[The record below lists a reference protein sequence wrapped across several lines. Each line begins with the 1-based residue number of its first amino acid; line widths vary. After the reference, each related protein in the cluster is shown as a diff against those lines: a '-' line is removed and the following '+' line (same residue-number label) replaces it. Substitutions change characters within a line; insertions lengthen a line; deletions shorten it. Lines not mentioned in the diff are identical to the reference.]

1 MTIEPKRRS
10 TTQGRPRITNGK
22 YECSRCARMANR
34 LRVYWPGDQL
44 CNSCFYIAMRT
55 HGICPKCGHDGVLP
69 GRLNRT
75 DPRPVCVSCA
85 GIPTDYTCESCRAEG
100 ELYRKGQCAHC
111 ALRDDLT
118 ALMVNGAA
126 DRIAMETIV
135 EVFCGVDRPESIFT
149 WKRSPKVEALLTGLA
164 LGDIALSH
172 DGLDTAGG
180 GRHVSHLRSLLEHHG
195 LLPQRDEHLARFET
209 WLASKLDAISKRAVR
224 GPVEQ
229 FATWH
234 HLSRLRRNSLPGQ
247 SSDGPVRS
255 AKQEI
260 TETIKFLTWL
270 NDTHHRTAATC
281 NQQDVNEY
289 LASGPTT
296 RHLIRTFF
304 VWAKKSKINKSVQIG
319 HRQAKTTRSLT
330 QDQRLAWLKE
340 LLQGDAETLP
350 YRVAGTLL
358 LLYAQP
364 LVRVAALETTAIV
377 LTPRELRIS
386 LGKEPAPVPE
396 PFAGMLRHHLNNRP
410 NLRTAGGAVAT
421 RWLFPGYHAGKHL
434 DPQSIMFR
442 LRELGIN
449 LLGARNA
456 ALQKLVAEVPPPL
469 VAELLGYSYQVA
481 HRHAEI
487 AAQPWSR
494 YVT

>member
-1 MTIEPKRRS
+1 MS
-10 TTQGRPRITNGK
+10 
-22 YECSRCARMANR
+22 SRENPRMALQAR
-34 LRVYWPGDQL
+34 SRDCAPTGAQAWPRQRDPAEDFDLRVLAGDVQTA
-44 CNSCFYIAMRT
+44 CFTGRIRQVRIWRVTGRT
-55 HGICPKCGHDGVLP
+55 
-69 GRLNRT
+69 R
-75 DPRPVCVSCA
+75 
-85 GIPTDYTCESCRAEG
+85 
-100 ELYRKGQCAHC
+100 
-111 ALRDDLT
+111 
-118 ALMVNGAA
+118 
-126 DRIAMETIV
+126 RIASRT
-135 EVFCGVDRPESIFT
+135 CAACSNT
-149 WKRSPKVEALLTGLA
+149 
-164 LGDIALSH
+164 
-172 DGLDTAGG
+172 TACY
-180 GRHVSHLRSLLEHHG
+180 
-195 LLPQRDEHLARFET
+195 PTRDEYLARFET
-209 WLASKLDAISKRAVR
+209 RLASKLDAISKRAVR

-364 LVRVAALETTAIV
+364 LVRVAALETTAVV

-386 LGKEPAPVPE
+386 LGKEPAPIPE